1 MQGIA
6 SMAVIDTLNPG
17 NSGVASV
24 PSTARTGTD
33 SEQNA
38 ASAPLATPT
47 LVEGV
52 KVSLSGASI
61 EKSFS
66 VGGENSDIEDS
77 GLPENVQQLLKMIRK
92 LQKEIAEKKARMAAV
107 MSDRT
112 LTNEAKVN
120 MLAALRGAIAA
131 LNTGLISA
139 NLALS
144 KVMDQSGLT
153 SEQNLKLGSLLTKN

>member
-1 MQGIA
+1 
-6 SMAVIDTLNPG
+6 MAAIDTLNPG
-17 NSGVASV
+17 NSGVASMSN
-24 PSTARTGTD
+24 PARTSAGD
-33 SEQNA
+33 EQGA
-38 ASAPLATPT
+38 DSAPLATPT

-52 KVSLSGASI
+52 KVSLSNASI
-61 EKSFS
+61 EKAFS
-66 VGGENSDIEDS
+66 AGGENSDIEDS

-107 MSDRT
+107 MTDKR
-112 LTNEAKVN
+112 LTNEEKVN

-144 KVMDQSGLT
+144 KVMDQSGL
-153 SEQNLKLGSLLTKN
+153 SAEQNLKLGSLLTKN

>member
-1 MQGIA
+1 
-6 SMAVIDTLNPG
+6 MAAIDTLNPG
-17 NSGVASV
+17 SSGVASV

-38 ASAPLATPT
+38 ASAPLAIPT

>member
-1 MQGIA
+1 
-6 SMAVIDTLNPG
+6 MAAIDTLNPG
-17 NSGVASV
+17 NNGVASV

-33 SEQNA
+33 SEQNP

-61 EKSFS
+61 EKSYS
-66 VGGENSDIEDS
+66 AGGENADIEDS

-107 MSDRT
+107 MSDKT
-112 LTNEAKVN
+112 MTNEAKVN

-144 KVMDQSGLT
+144 KVMDQSGL
-153 SEQNLKLGSLLTKN
+153 SAEQNLKLGSLLTKN

>member
-1 MQGIA
+1 MTAIG
-6 SMAVIDTLNPG
+6 TLNPG
-17 NSGVASV
+17 NKGVTSSPGTAQTAAGDEPGPEASL
-24 PSTARTGTD
+24 
-33 SEQNA
+33 
-38 ASAPLATPT
+38 LATPT

-52 KVSLSGASI
+52 KVSLSGAAMT
-61 EKSFS
+61 KTFS
-66 VGGENSDIEDS
+66 AGGENSDIEDS

-107 MSDRT
+107 MADKT

-144 KVMDQSGLT
+144 KVMDQSGL
-153 SEQNLKLGSLLTKN
+153 SAEQNLKLGSLLTKN

>member
-6 SMAVIDTLNPG
+6 SMAAIDTLNPG
-17 NSGVASV
+17 SSGVASV

-61 EKSFS
+61 EKAFS
-66 VGGENSDIEDS
+66 AGGENSDIEDS

>member
-1 MQGIA
+1 
-6 SMAVIDTLNPG
+6 
-17 NSGVASV
+17 
-24 PSTARTGTD
+24 
-33 SEQNA
+33 
-38 ASAPLATPT
+38 
-47 LVEGV
+47 
-52 KVSLSGASI
+52 
-61 EKSFS
+61 
-66 VGGENSDIEDS
+66 
-77 GLPENVQQLLKMIRK
+77 
-92 LQKEIAEKKARMAAV
+92 

>member
-1 MQGIA
+1 
-6 SMAVIDTLNPG
+6 MAAIDTLNPG

-24 PSTARTGTD
+24 PSITRTDTD

>member
-1 MQGIA
+1 
-6 SMAVIDTLNPG
+6 MAAIDTLNPG

-24 PSTARTGTD
+24 PNTAKAGTGA
-33 SEQNA
+33 EHNA
-38 ASAPLATPT
+38 DTSLLATPT

-52 KVSLSGASI
+52 KVSLSNASI
-61 EKSFS
+61 EKAFS
-66 VGGENSDIEDS
+66 AGGENSDIEDS

-107 MSDRT
+107 MADRR
-112 LTNEAKVN
+112 LSNEEKVN

-144 KVMDQSGLT
+144 KVMDQSGLST
-153 SEQNLKLGSLLTKN
+153 EQNLKLGSLLTKN